1 MLFVF
6 LNDVLESTR
15 SKKQPSRDDLKEKL
29 EIKSSG
35 DGDALQPMQYYAYH
49 ASCNLKK
56 EGYDPK
62 PSHLQHILSV
72 VRGMHRRF
80 SALGKKAIR

>member
-1 MLFVF
+1 M
-6 LNDVLESTR
+6 R

-29 EIKSSG
+29 EIESSV
-35 DGDALQPMQYYAYH
+35 DGYYAYH

-56 EGYDPK
+56 EGYNPK
-62 PSHLQHILSV
+62 PSHLQHILCV

-80 SALGKKAIR
+80 SVLG